1 MPSIAFPPS
10 LASDRAFDLIGLGAN
25 AADHLVVVPH
35 HPAPGEKV
43 RFTRYLR
50 QGGGQAATALVVAA
64 RLGYRTRYLGGV
76 GEDAEGERNLEELA
90 REGVEVARVRR
101 RADAMTQRAFI
112 FIDERTGER
121 TILWGRDPGV
131 MLQPEELTAEEI
143 ACGRMLHVDG
153 QNPCASACA
162 ARHARAAGM
171 PVLADLETIRPG
183 TDELL
188 PLVDF
193 LIAAEEFPRAVTGS
207 ADPHEALRILEE
219 RCGGGLVIVTLGAR
233 GALARIEGRLRH
245 VPAFAIEARDTTGAG
260 DVFHGAFAVAGCLGL
275 TLVDAID
282 FSHAVAAMKCL
293 GLGGRTAIPRDL
305 AEIERFRRT
314 TPRHETTIGCGGF
327 A

>member
-1 MPSIAFPPS
+1 MRTGPFPPS
-10 LASDRAFDLIGLGAN
+10 LARDRAFDLVGLGAN

-43 RFTRYLR
+43 RFTRHLR

-76 GEDAEGERNLEELA
+76 GDDAEGDRNLEELA
-90 REGVEVARVRR
+90 REGVELTRVRR
-101 RADAMTQRAFI
+101 RAGAMTQRAFI
-112 FIDERTGER
+112 FVDERTGER

-131 MLQPEELTAEEI
+131 LLQPEELTAQEI
-143 ACGRMLHVDG
+143 GCGRMLHVDG
-153 QNPCASACA
+153 QNPWASACA

-171 PVLADLETIRPG
+171 PVIADLEAVRPG

-188 PLVDF
+188 PLLDI
-193 LIAAEEFPRAVTGS
+193 LIAAEEFAPAFTGS
-207 ADPHEALRILEE
+207 PDACTALQTVHE
-219 RCGGGLVIVTLGAR
+219 RCGGGIVIETRGPR
-233 GALARIEGRLRH
+233 GAFVLIDGRLRH
-245 VPAFAIEARDTTGAG
+245 VPAFAIEALDTTGAG
-260 DVFHGAFAVAGCLGL
+260 DVFHGAFAVACFQGLGL
-275 TLVDAID
+275 IDAIE

-305 AEIERFRRT
+305 GEVDRFRRT
-314 TPRHETTIGCGGF
+314 TPRRAG